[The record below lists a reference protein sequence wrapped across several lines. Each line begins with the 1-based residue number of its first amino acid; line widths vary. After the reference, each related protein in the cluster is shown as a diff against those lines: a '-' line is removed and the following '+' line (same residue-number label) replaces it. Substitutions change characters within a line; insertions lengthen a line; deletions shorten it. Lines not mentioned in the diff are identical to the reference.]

1 MDFGPLTVR
10 PDTFIDVYF
19 YKSYEK
25 RNLKVTKMYFM
36 YVLWSGWWWGECEYC
51 G

>member
-1 MDFGPLTVR
+1 MVFGLLTVR
-10 PDTFIDVYF
+10 PNTFIDVYI
-19 YKSYEK
+19 YEK
-25 RNLKVTKMYFM
+25 RNLKVTKM